1 MRYLVAAA
9 VWAWSAFAQA
19 AGFGGIYIIENPQVR
34 ILANLERGGER
45 VVGIIEF
52 GGRVRINLVGTI
64 QGNLARGSATS
75 RDGTGAFEAQVEGDT
90 LSMTIAQ
97 PGDRNQRAA
106 RLSLVLQR
114 SDLSTA
120 EPAEAIRD
128 WLITG
133 LIRISESAMM
143 LRLYLQNLRCSAG
156 TDPSCTKEAGRP
168 PAAAGR
174 STGAIVSNANMPYR
188 VRSMAHAGS
197 GSSASAA
204 LE

>member
-34 ILANLERGGER
+34 ILANLESGGER

>member
-1 MRYLVAAA
+1 M
-9 VWAWSAFAQA
+9 
-19 AGFGGIYIIENPQVR
+19 
-34 ILANLERGGER
+34 
-45 VVGIIEF
+45 VGIIEF

>member
-19 AGFGGIYIIENPQVR
+19 AGSGGIYIIENPQVR

-75 RDGTGAFEAQVEGDT
+75 KDSTGAFEAQVEGDT
-90 LSMTIAQ
+90 LSLTIAQ
-97 PGDRNQRAA
+97 TGDRNQRAA